1 MKRILMLCVAICAL
15 VFIARAVNKPPCTS
29 SSITSQPPSQAVAE
43 GSNAVFTVTASGSA
57 PLYYQWS
64 INNTNLTNGGN
75 ISEYTAI
82 NDRRCYQANRGRFE
96 RGRNQRLEHRHP
108 LVNIPV
114 SPFRRVHSVD
124 ILHANFRHIIT
135 GLRLRSFYTSTSLS
149 PAYQNTVNIFF

>member
-1 MKRILMLCVAICAL
+1 MLCVAICAL

-75 ISEYTAI
+75 ISGATNNTLTISNVLTNNAGNYTVLVY
-82 NDRRCYQANRGRFE
+82 NDCGSVTSSVAVLTARRCSWETR
-96 RGRNQRLEHRHP
+96 
-108 LVNIPV
+108 
-114 SPFRRVHSVD
+114 
-124 ILHANFRHIIT
+124 
-135 GLRLRSFYTSTSLS
+135 
-149 PAYQNTVNIFF
+149 